1 MKRFLIA
8 TLAILMLLTTVLGLS
23 SCAKDDGT
31 PDGMQNV
38 AIADVPFALYV
49 PESWISQASSG
60 ISGARASN
68 TDTTNVT
75 VTMYMPDTDMTAET
89 YWQEKCLPEFTAA
102 FSAFTVVEE
111 GTDTTLGGVNAKK
124 YVFTFEMDGVKYQ
137 LIQIIV
143 VEGSMVYTL
152 QYHATETNYP
162 NHTDVFE
169 SIRSAFRFR

>member
-1 MKRFLIA
+1 MKRLLTAI
-8 TLAILMLLTTVLGLS
+8 LAILMLLTAVFCLS

-38 AIADVPFALYV
+38 AIADAPFALYV

-68 TDTTNVT
+68 TDTSNVT

-124 YVFTFEMDGVKYQ
+124 YVFTFEMDSVKYQ
-137 LIQIIV
+137 LAQVIA
-143 VEGSMVYTL
+143 VEGGMVYTL
-152 QYHATETNYP
+152 QYHATESNYI
-162 NHTDVFE
+162 NHTEVFDE
-169 SIRSAFRFR
+169 IRSNFRFR